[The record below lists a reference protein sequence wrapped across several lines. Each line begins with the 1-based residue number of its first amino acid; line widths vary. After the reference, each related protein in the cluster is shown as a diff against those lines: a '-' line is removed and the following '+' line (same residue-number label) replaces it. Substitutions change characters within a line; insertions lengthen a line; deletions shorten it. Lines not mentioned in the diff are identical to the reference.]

1 MAGDQATLGAES
13 ERMKLT
19 WALAKVAAGEVE
31 ALEEVYRRTG
41 AKLLG
46 VISRIVHDAQEAED
60 VLQEVYLTIWRRA
73 GSFDPGRGVSPIT
86 WLAAIARNRAIDRLR
101 SGKARPVQPI
111 EAADN
116 IAYDAPSAFERLSR
130 LEDGQ
135 RLAACLEGLEANR
148 ARAIRTAFFDGLTYE
163 AVAGRLGAPV
173 GTVKSWI
180 RRGLAELKACLEP

>member
-116 IAYDAPSAFERLSR
+116 IADDAPSAFERLSR

>member
-1 MAGDQATLGAES
+1 
-13 ERMKLT
+13 MKLT
-19 WALAKVAAGEVE
+19 WALAKVAAGEAE

-111 EAADN
+111 ETADA
-116 IAYDAPSAFERLSR
+116 IADDAPSAFERLSS

-135 RLAACLEGLEANR
+135 RLAACLDGLEANR